1 MDARY
6 ITIKDFDMNQ
16 GDGINVSLWFSGCEH
31 KCPGCYSQ
39 HTWDFN
45 QGELFTNKTID
56 FIIHLLKK
64 DGIHKNLSILGGET
78 LSPNKIGPI
87 TELVKRVK
95 RELPDT
101 KIFLWTGYT
110 WDCISGLILMKY
122 LDVVIDGRYDKD
134 QHNPSRYKGS
144 TNQRVIDVKKSLDTK
159 EVVLYAQF

>member
-16 GDGINVSLWFSGCEH
+16 GDGINVSLWMQGCEH
-31 KCPGCYSQ
+31 KCEGCYSP

-45 QGELFTNKTID
+45 SGHIFTANTID
-56 FIIHLLKK
+56 FIIDLLSK

-78 LSPNKIGPI
+78 LSPNKIGPL
-87 TELVKRVK
+87 TELVTRVK
-95 RELPDT
+95 KELPDT

-110 WDCISGLILMKY
+110 WDCVKQLNLVKH
-122 LDVVIDGRYDKD
+122 LDVIVDGRYEKD

-144 TNQRVIDVKKSLDTK
+144 SNQRVIDVQKSLATGDI
-159 EVVLYAQF
+159 VLYA

>member
-16 GDGINVSLWFSGCEH
+16 GDGINVSLWMQGCEH
-31 KCPGCYSQ
+31 KCEGCYSP

-45 QGELFTNKTID
+45 SGHIFTANTID
-56 FIIHLLKK
+56 FIIDLLSK

-78 LSPNKIGPI
+78 LSPNKIGPL
-87 TELVKRVK
+87 TELVTRVK
-95 RELPDT
+95 KELPDT

-110 WDCISGLILMKY
+110 LDCVKHLNLVKH
-122 LDVVIDGRYDKD
+122 LDVIVDGKYEKD

-144 TNQRVIDVKKSLDTK
+144 SNQRVIDVQKSLATG
-159 EVVLYAQF
+159 EIVLYA

>member
-16 GDGINVSLWFSGCEH
+16 GDGINVSLWMQGCEH
-31 KCPGCYSQ
+31 KCEGCYSP

-45 QGELFTNKTID
+45 SGHIFTANTID
-56 FIIHLLKK
+56 FIIDLLSK

-78 LSPNKIGPI
+78 LSPNKIGPL
-87 TELVKRVK
+87 TELVTRVK
-95 RELPDT
+95 KELPDT

-110 WDCISGLILMKY
+110 WDRINHLNLVKH
-122 LDVVIDGRYDKD
+122 LDVIVDGRYEKD

-144 TNQRVIDVKKSLDTK
+144 SNQRVIDVQKSLATG
-159 EVVLYAQF
+159 EIVLYA

>member
-16 GDGINVSLWFSGCEH
+16 GDGINVSLWMQGCEH
-31 KCPGCYSQ
+31 KCEGCYSP

-45 QGELFTNKTID
+45 SGHIFTANTID
-56 FIIHLLKK
+56 FIIDLLSK

-78 LSPNKIGPI
+78 LSPNKIGPL
-87 TELVKRVK
+87 TELVTRVK
-95 RELPDT
+95 KELPDT

-110 WDCISGLILMKY
+110 WDSINHLNLVKH
-122 LDVVIDGRYDKD
+122 LDVIVDGRYEKD

-144 TNQRVIDVKKSLDTK
+144 SNQRVIDVQKSLATG
-159 EVVLYAQF
+159 EIVLYA